1 MSRLTR
7 HAAIQAAL
15 AFAALLSLLCLL
27 FLGCGGGNEKE
38 DDDAY
43 AHVMSF
49 DSARVRLARATDTI
63 PLRVEL
69 AVKPEQKS
77 MGLME
82 RRRLAEDAGMLF
94 VYDSTQPPDAGFW
107 MYRTRI
113 PLDIA
118 FADSAGVIR
127 SIRAMV
133 PCTTDVAQGCPSYT
147 PDVPY
152 RYALEVNGGYFAQH
166 GVVVGNTLLLTD
178 LPPATARTP

>member
-1 MSRLTR
+1 MKRLTR
-7 HAAIQAAL
+7 HTAIPVAL
-15 AFAALLSLLCLL
+15 AVAALLSLD
-27 FLGCGGGNEKE
+27 CGGENAKE

-49 DSARVRLARATDTI
+49 DSARVRVASGKDTI

-69 AVKPEQKS
+69 AVRPEQKS

-94 VYDSTQPPDAGFW
+94 VYDSMQAPDAGFW

-133 PCTTDVAQGCPSYT
+133 PCTTEVAQGCPAYA

-166 GVVVGNTLLLTD
+166 RIVVGNTLLLSD
-178 LPPATARTP
+178 LPVATARKP